1 MGMTPEELAF
11 NELRVNAS
19 KILKQVT
26 EGANKQ

>member
-11 NELRVNAS
+11 NELRVNTS

-26 EGANKQ
+26 EGANR

>member
-19 KILKQVT
+19 QLIKQVT
-26 EGANKQ
+26 EGAKQE